1 MYHPVCL
8 RTALV
13 TALLTSSL
21 AHASSNILLQ
31 YEGGNPAI
39 PGSSVMQNHER
50 QIEATSFQWS
60 VGLGIS
66 RADGKAEIG
75 APSISE
81 IVWTLPLN
89 ASYNPLSQ
97 ALGTGV
103 DTYTSTFSQL
113 KLHCAVSWRSRGRG
127 IHAQTNPQ
135 RDNRAMP
142 WRWWLPAR
150 RAGAPGLRRDT
161 AAQPGT

>member
-21 AHASSNILLQ
+21 AHASSNILRN

-50 QIEATSFQWS
+50 QIEARSFQWV

-81 IVWTLPLN
+81 VFWTLPLN
-89 ASYNPLSQ
+89 ASYNPLS
-97 ALGTGV
+97 
-103 DTYTSTFSQL
+103 
-113 KLHCAVSWRSRGRG
+113 
-127 IHAQTNPQ
+127 
-135 RDNRAMP
+135 
-142 WRWWLPAR
+142 
-150 RAGAPGLRRDT
+150 
-161 AAQPGT
+161 